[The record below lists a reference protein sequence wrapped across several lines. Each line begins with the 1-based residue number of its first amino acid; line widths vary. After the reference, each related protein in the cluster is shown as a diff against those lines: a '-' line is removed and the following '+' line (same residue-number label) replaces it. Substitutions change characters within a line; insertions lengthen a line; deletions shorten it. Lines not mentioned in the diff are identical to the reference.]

1 MQVQGEGRV
10 VGHVAGLW
18 RYPVK
23 SMAGE
28 ALERADVSWHGVAG
42 DRRWA
47 FVRQRVATSGFPWLT
62 LRERNDMQGYRP
74 AFVDPGRPDK
84 SAVQVTTP
92 SGEVRDMTDP
102 VLAAGLYPEGATAIR
117 QDRGT
122 FDTFPLSLISTQT
135 IAALGRSVDMTL
147 DVRRFRPNVL
157 ITAVGGPAFPED
169 EWLGS
174 VLRIGGFRMRI
185 DKRDG
190 RCVVITIDPDTAER
204 TPAILR
210 SVGTERGGCLGVYGT
225 TVTPGAVALGD
236 AVSIESGP

>member
-1 MQVQGEGRV
+1 MQGRGEGRV
-10 VGHVAGLW
+10 VGHVAELW

-28 ALERADVSWHGVAG
+28 ALERAEVSWHGVAG

-47 FVRQRVATSGFPWLT
+47 FVRDSVATSGFPWLT
-62 LRERNDMQGYRP
+62 LRERNDMNGYRP
-74 AFVDPGRPDK
+74 ALAEPDRPDR

-92 SGEVRDMTDP
+92 SGVVRDMTDP
-102 VLAAGLYPEGATAIR
+102 TLAAELYPGGATAIR

-135 IAALGRSVDMTL
+135 IASLGASVEMTL
-147 DVRRFRPNVL
+147 DVRRFRPNLVVCA
-157 ITAVGGPAFPED
+157 TGDASFPED
-169 EWLGS
+169 EWVGC
-174 VLRIGGFRMRI
+174 VLRVGGFRMRI

-210 SVGTERGGCLGVYGT
+210 RVGTERGGCLGVYGT
-225 TVTPGAVALGD
+225 TVAPGSVAVGD
-236 AVSIESGP
+236 AVSVESDP